1 MLSVLKSIEAI
12 NEKRFPELKPDNSF
26 EMCLLSKEID
36 LKQISKSL
44 SLSILTTLCWTNLKR
59 SISTSAETVNWQ
71 TNIQL

>member
-36 LKQISKSL
+36 MKQISKSFSL
-44 SLSILTTLCWTNLKR
+44 SLYIDNFMSDKFETLNFNFSRNC
-59 SISTSAETVNWQ
+59 
-71 TNIQL
+71 

>member
-36 LKQISKSL
+36 MKQISKSFAL
-44 SLSILTTLCWTNLKR
+44 NVGQI
-59 SISTSAETVNWQ
+59 
-71 TNIQL
+71 